1 MDSPK
6 NKSTRKL
13 KEPVRVRTKKLSDG
27 SESFYL
33 DIYVNGKRSYEF
45 LKMYLLPEVNTKVK
59 EQNRVT
65 RAAVEAI
72 KSQRIIDITNSK
84 AGIRRSVGWQ
94 KLLLSDWLATYLAN
108 QERKGIRN
116 ISGLKSVIRIVSQYG
131 KKSRTRMGDIDK
143 RWALGFIDWLI
154 HDYAQG
160 GKTGEQKT
168 ALSKGSAAYYTSQLT
183 AALNAAVRAEIL
195 GENPFMLLSSDEK
208 IKKPESNRQ
217 FLTIEEVRKLIATGC
232 RLAIV
237 KQAYMFSCYCALRIS
252 DVRSLRWK
260 NLICNDGSY
269 MLSIV
274 MKKTSAPIYVP
285 LSKNAMLWFPE
296 RGSADEEALIFD
308 GLPTLP
314 TINKVLKGWVK
325 DAGIEKRITY
335 HTSRHTFGTMMMT
348 VGADLYTTSKLM
360 GHADVRITQIY
371 AKIVDSKKI
380 EAVNMVD
387 KMFEGQ

>member
-6 NKSTRKL
+6 RKSTRKL

-45 LKMYLLPEVNTKVK
+45 LKMYLLPEINATVK
-59 EQNRVT
+59 EQNRAT

-84 AGIRRSVGWQ
+84 AGIKRNAGWQ
-94 KLLLSDWLATYLAN
+94 KLLLSDWLTTYLAN

-116 ISGLKSVIRIVSQYG
+116 ISGLKSVIRIVGQYG

-143 RWALGFIDWLI
+143 KWALGFIDWLL
-154 HDYAQG
+154 HEYKQE
-160 GKTGEQKT
+160 KNGEQKVV
-168 ALSKGSAAYYTSQLT
+168 LSRGSAAYYTSQLT
-183 AALNAAVRAEIL
+183 AALNAAVRAEML

-217 FLTIEEVRKLIATGC
+217 FLTIEEVRKLITAEC
-232 RLAIV
+232 RLAVV
-237 KQAYMFSCYCALRIS
+237 KQAYLFSCYCALRIS
-252 DVRSLRWK
+252 DVRNLRWK

-285 LSKNAMLWFPE
+285 LSKNAMLWLPE
-296 RGSADEEALIFD
+296 RSSKDEDALIFD

-325 DAGIEKRITY
+325 EAGIDKRITY

-360 GHADVRITQIY
+360 GHADVRTTQIY

-387 KMFEGQ
+387 RMFEDQ

>member
-1 MDSPK
+1 
-6 NKSTRKL
+6 
-13 KEPVRVRTKKLSDG
+13 
-27 SESFYL
+27 
-33 DIYVNGKRSYEF
+33 
-45 LKMYLLPEVNTKVK
+45 
-59 EQNRVT
+59 
-65 RAAVEAI
+65 
-72 KSQRIIDITNSK
+72 
-84 AGIRRSVGWQ
+84 
-94 KLLLSDWLATYLAN
+94 
-108 QERKGIRN
+108 
-116 ISGLKSVIRIVSQYG
+116 
-131 KKSRTRMGDIDK
+131 MGDIDK

-360 GHADVRITQIY
+360 GHADVRTTQIY

>member
-45 LKMYLLPEVNTKVK
+45 LKMYLLPEVNAKVK
-59 EQNRVT
+59 EQNRAT
-65 RAAVEAI
+65 RAAVETI

-84 AGIRRSVGWQ
+84 AGIKRKTGWQ
-94 KLLLSDWLATYLAN
+94 RLLLSDWLATYLAN

-143 RWALGFIDWLI
+143 KWALEFIDWLT
-154 HDYAQG
+154 HDYA
-160 GKTGEQKT
+160 KEKNGEQKS

-183 AALNAAVRAEIL
+183 AALNAAVRAEML

-237 KQAYMFSCYCALRIS
+237 KQAYLFSCYCALRIS
-252 DVRSLRWK
+252 DIRNLRWR

-285 LSKNAMLWFPE
+285 LSKNAMLWLPE
-296 RGSADEEALIFD
+296 RSSKDEDALIFD
-308 GLPTLP
+308 GLPSLVTV
-314 TINKVLKGWVK
+314 NKVLKGWVK

-360 GHADVRITQIY
+360 GHADVRTTQIY

-387 KMFEGQ
+387 RMFEDQ